1 MRGIQDFTQ
10 QVYLTENSLK
20 IARAFQFESRL
31 VVYYMTEKVLN
42 ARTLICSWAI
52 SWSALSQSQRGNFP
66 SDTINRTILS
76 KWQVLFKSHCPF
88 YLEQPPSADVFRV
101 SLSQST
107 LLLTH
112 QGKEAWDWPER
123 CLPMSLHNIV
133 VSLQLMTWFV
143 MAHCMVFVLSL
154 LVSLHG
160 SGLLNV

>member
-1 MRGIQDFTQ
+1 MSDILVCSQPTGIRAELPSTFLGRSKGAL
-10 QVYLTENSLK
+10 LTG
-20 IARAFQFESRL
+20 
-31 VVYYMTEKVLN
+31 Y
-42 ARTLICSWAI
+42 
-52 SWSALSQSQRGNFP
+52 SQSITKKYFFP